1 MSKNTRYVLIGIAVL
16 GMLLALRSAIS
27 VASAPSA
34 RVAPA
39 DLRRAVGARA
49 TVVPRGEVAHVM
61 PTVAGRVTS
70 VTVAVGD
77 VVTARQ
83 VLARVEPNDAAPSFD
98 LLGENEALTAPIA
111 GTVIAV
117 RVHTGDA
124 LSAIVPPPQP
134 LFEIADLSALDLRI
148 EVAEADAA
156 RVEIGQTVRID
167 DATRD
172 GDGHE
177 TRIARLAPRIE
188 RREFPLDDVVSRAA
202 SRVRVAYAP
211 LPEAFSA
218 PAYAQLNVLLEDDP
232 VHVEAALPRGAILI
246 REGRA
251 AVRVRSGFFA
261 SDRFVTLGIC
271 DDEHVAVEGLSAG
284 TEVLLR

>member
-1 MSKNTRYVLIGIAVL
+1 MSKNTRYALIGIAVL
-16 GMLLALRSAIS
+16 VTLVVVRSIA
-27 VASAPSA
+27 ATTSAPS
-34 RVAPA
+34 VTVTEA

-49 TVVPRGEVAHVM
+49 TVVPHGEVAHVM
-61 PTVAGRVTS
+61 PTVAGRVTA
-70 VTVAVGD
+70 VIVAVGD

-83 VLARVEPNDAAPSFD
+83 VLARIEPNDAAPSFD
-98 LLGENEALTAPIA
+98 LLGEDEALTAPIA

-117 RVHTGDA
+117 RVNTGDA
-124 LSAIVPPPQP
+124 VSGIVPPPLP

-156 RVEIGQTVRID
+156 RVEVGQTVRID
-167 DATRD
+167 D
-172 GDGHE
+172 GGEHE
-177 TRIARLAPRIE
+177 TRIERLSPRIE
-188 RREFPLDDVVSRAA
+188 RREFPFDDVVSRAA

-211 LPEAFSA
+211 LPEGFTA
-218 PAYAQLNVLLEDDP
+218 PAYSNLNVILEDEA
-232 VHVEAALPRGAILI
+232 VHVETALPREAILI

-251 AVRVRSGFFA
+251 AVRVRSGIFA
-261 SDRFVTLGIC
+261 SERFVTLGIC